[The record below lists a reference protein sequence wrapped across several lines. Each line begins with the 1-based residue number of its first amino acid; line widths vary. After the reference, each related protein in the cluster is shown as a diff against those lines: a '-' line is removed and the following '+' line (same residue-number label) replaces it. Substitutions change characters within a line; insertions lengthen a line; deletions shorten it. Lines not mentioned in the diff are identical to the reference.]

1 MISRITPAALVPAA
15 LLTAL
20 VALAFAPQR
29 AGASII
35 IFDTSLDSP
44 WTVSGGGAVSAP
56 AYYLASPEV
65 SITSNA
71 EESGQFAAGGSLAQ
85 FTGAWNADFL
95 FSLPATASDITLTFT
110 NLLGDS
116 RVVLQLNG
124 TDIGDYFDDGSFSNP
139 PLTGPG
145 VMETVS
151 QTSDQPYTFTG
162 TTSGTITTGFILGG
176 TNDIRLAVDNTDA
189 ATLDA
194 NTATFQNSAEST
206 DAGVLGVVSYSVPDP
221 AGVISPF
228 IAAAFAL
235 ATRRRRRPAVP
246 SN

>member
-95 FSLPATASDITLTFT
+95 FTLPANASDISLSFT

-124 TDIGDYFDDGSFSNP
+124 ADIGDYFMDGSFSNP
-139 PLTGPG
+139 PLTGAGEMG
-145 VMETVS
+145 VVS
-151 QTSDQPYTFTG
+151 QSSDQPYTFTG
-162 TTSGTITTGFILGG
+162 ITSGTITTGFILGG
-176 TNDIRLAVDNTDA
+176 TNDIRLAVDNISTA
-189 ATLDA
+189 SLGAS
-194 NTATFQNSAEST
+194 TATFQNSVDST

-221 AGVISPF
+221 AGVMSPF
-228 IAAAFAL
+228 ITAAFAL